1 MQHPL
6 VNRIFYFIFFTVGLL
21 VSCRH
26 SKTVVKTDTT
36 AVTPV
41 KPLIVQPSVD
51 GNVQALLKHVKN
63 NELPFKE
70 LSAKLKTKVSSPSL
84 NQSFTTN
91 IRWKKGEKIWLSMS
105 IIGIE
110 GARVLIT
117 KDSIKIMDKIN
128 NRYVLKPLS
137 YIKQKTLVDLSFADI
152 ENLLLG
158 QLVFVDS
165 TKAKYVENATNTT
178 INADGVRFL
187 TNVLFDKTSKNP
199 TSIFVSDK
207 KYPQTIDVKYDNY
220 QMQLGKPFSMD
231 RELKMKNNT
240 STFEMIAKIQSIEV
254 KQNMEYPFTINPNYK
269 IEK

>member
-1 MQHPL
+1 ML
-6 VNRIFYFIFFTVGLL
+6 MSMLL
-21 VSCRH
+21 LLPACHRN
-26 SKTVVKTDTT
+26 KKIKKTDEIVSVPIKPIAPTPT
-36 AVTPV
+36 IPTPIKIDAAVSS
-41 KPLIVQPSVD
+41 LLA
-51 GNVQALLKHVKN
+51 NVNN
-63 NELPFKE
+63 NEIVFKE
-70 LSAKLKTKVSSPSL
+70 LALKLKTKVTSPDL

-91 IRWKKGEKIWLSMS
+91 IRWKKNEKIWLSMS